1 MKNILVINGPNI
13 NLLGIREKNV
23 YGAKDYADLCA
34 FILQQVLK
42 SARAIMKVSW
52 LVLFRTHTENMTA
65 LLLTLPHIPITAW
78 QFWMP

>member
-34 FILQQVLK
+34 
-42 SARAIMKVSW
+42 
-52 LVLFRTHTENMTA
+52 LFCSR
-65 LLLTLPHIPITAW
+65 
-78 QFWMP
+78 QKK

>member
-34 FILQQVLK
+34 FILQQAEEIGVNVK
-42 SARAIMKVSW
+42 ICQSIMKVTGRFYSGCI
-52 LVLFRTHTENMTA
+52 RK
-65 LLLTLPHIPITAW
+65 I
-78 QFWMP
+78 